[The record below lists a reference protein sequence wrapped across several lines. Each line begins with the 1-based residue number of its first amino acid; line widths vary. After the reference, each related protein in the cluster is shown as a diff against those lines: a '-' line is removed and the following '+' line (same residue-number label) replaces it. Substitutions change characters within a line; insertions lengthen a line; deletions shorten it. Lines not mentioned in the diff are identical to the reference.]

1 MEEASEEED
10 SAKGTNLALCHICE
24 KPFKS
29 ILQHLNKS
37 LKCQGKMTFDQY
49 ESILEVSRQNKLDR
63 DKRNRKRKLIEDPEK
78 VKENARIRKAN
89 QRERIKEK
97 KMKEKI
103 EKEKKEILEIKA
115 IKRRREFMVMS
126 RYCLMYLSQGRTPPS
141 FLIKNFSLVEYEENG
156 GAASEEK
163 HVKKEESRSWLKEID
178 SSFLEAVV
186 SLQIIVLIPKSAWLT
201 AIQTLEEN
209 QEEDEVK
216 DRLYKLIGKLQAGEN
231 HNTKDISLPK
241 AEFSISKVDWKEGMV
256 NAFKTNKL
264 TEEDET
270 MLIDLIV
277 DIIADEDGLIHKQF
291 HKLLGISSDIENLYE
306 ELHYTVNRYEV
317 GRTIGENEDS
327 KEAV

>member
-10 SAKGTNLALCHICE
+10 SDKGTNLALCHVCE

-37 LKCQGKMTFDQY
+37 VKCQGKMTFDQY

-126 RYCLMYLSQGRTPPS
+126 RYCLMYLSQGRTPHS
-141 FLIKNFSLVEYEENG
+141 FQS
-156 GAASEEK
+156 
-163 HVKKEESRSWLKEID
+163 
-178 SSFLEAVV
+178 
-186 SLQIIVLIPKSAWLT
+186 KS
-201 AIQTLEEN
+201 
-209 QEEDEVK
+209 
-216 DRLYKLIGKLQAGEN
+216 
-231 HNTKDISLPK
+231 
-241 AEFSISKVDWKEGMV
+241 
-256 NAFKTNKL
+256 
-264 TEEDET
+264 
-270 MLIDLIV
+270 
-277 DIIADEDGLIHKQF
+277 
-291 HKLLGISSDIENLYE
+291 
-306 ELHYTVNRYEV
+306 
-317 GRTIGENEDS
+317 
-327 KEAV
+327 

>member
-1 MEEASEEED
+1 M
-10 SAKGTNLALCHICE
+10 
-24 KPFKS
+24 
-29 ILQHLNKS
+29 
-37 LKCQGKMTFDQY
+37 
-49 ESILEVSRQNKLDR
+49 
-63 DKRNRKRKLIEDPEK
+63 
-78 VKENARIRKAN
+78 
-89 QRERIKEK
+89 
-97 KMKEKI
+97 
-103 EKEKKEILEIKA
+103 
-115 IKRRREFMVMS
+115 
-126 RYCLMYLSQGRTPPS
+126 
-141 FLIKNFSLVEYEENG
+141 
-156 GAASEEK
+156 
-163 HVKKEESRSWLKEID
+163 
-178 SSFLEAVV
+178 
-186 SLQIIVLIPKSAWLT
+186 QIIVLIPKSAWLT